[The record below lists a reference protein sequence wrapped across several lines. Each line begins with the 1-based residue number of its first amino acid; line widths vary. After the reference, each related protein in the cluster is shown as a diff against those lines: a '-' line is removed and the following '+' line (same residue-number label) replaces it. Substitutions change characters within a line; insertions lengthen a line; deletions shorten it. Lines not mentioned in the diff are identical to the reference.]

1 MAGVETLALLC
12 GGVVRFGSV
21 RGAAAG
27 DGQLSRSELAGLLAG
42 LNREQML
49 FALAKY
55 CGDEQSLRELWAHV
69 YSYAAGLAGRQKWK
83 IVKGKPIVSEMSR
96 MAVYEVVSPGRCT
109 KCHGTGLLVNRACT
123 SCSGTGFM
131 RVSGRKLA
139 ECAGVDERRWREC
152 WKDRYEQIVKYI
164 QGLDSAVNIT
174 MRRADYERASEIV
187 THEIFATAAKMI

>member
-1 MAGVETLALLC
+1 VASVETLALLC

-27 DGQLSRSELAGLLAG
+27 EGQLSRSELAGLLSG
-42 LNREQML
+42 LSREQLL
-49 FALAKY
+49 FVMAKY

-96 MAVYEVVSPGRCT
+96 MAVYEVVSPGRCS
-109 KCHGTGLLVNRACT
+109 KCQGTGLLVNRACI
-123 SCSGTGFM
+123 SCGGSGFK

-152 WKDRYEQIVKYI
+152 WRDRYEQIVKYV
-164 QGLDSAVNIT
+164 QGLDSSVNIALN
-174 MRRADYERASEIV
+174 RADFEGNVEFTIHSR
-187 THEIFATAAKMI
+187 FATAAF